1 MTCRSL
7 DFGRTV
13 LDLVACGCS
22 SNALLDRS
30 SIRSYAK
37 VNTKGS
43 SRGYG
48 ARQIVFGGRDR
59 TKCGVAS
66 MKAAETLLNGKTI
79 LFAFWLIEVGVLFFL
94 ILFIMYQWLKL

>member
-30 SIRSYAK
+30 SIRNYTR
-37 VNTKGS
+37 VNSKGS
-43 SRGYG
+43 SRVYG
-48 ARQIVFGGRDR
+48 ARQLVFGRQDR
-59 TKCGVAS
+59 TRCGVSS
-66 MKAAETLLNGKTI
+66 MKAAETLLNGKT
-79 LFAFWLIEVGVLFFL
+79 L
-94 ILFIMYQWLKL
+94 